1 MLRPLP
7 FSSPETMTALY
18 AFRLILRTFQLM
30 DSADFRAL
38 VDRTQVQLP
47 EGLEERYAYLGMPL
61 QGAYTSSA
69 ITDELYRKIRGS
81 FSSSSEDIMRESR
94 SLTSQLIYDAE
105 LDGTPIDPYL
115 NIAEHIRDAM
125 RNPHAS
131 TNGAN
136 DNWPAAIQFAMDYA
150 LASPHKV
157 DVTQFKQE
165 LNLAAAAKSLRR
177 KGYRFQRQAE
187 LLYLEPESEQ
197 RLIKR
202 LESLIMKMGG
212 ISVLARL
219 FRAMQP
225 NYSAALGRYLLN
237 LDKGS
242 IYHVP
247 KPHTPCGYILH
258 LAVKHPWGKKPLRN
272 TDEAWQEI
280 VQLSTEY
287 ASIYDVQR
295 FNPYALMHI
304 APRDLIKEF
313 RELAIFDALFRLPQA
328 NTETV
333 LSMMQGL
340 TADMDPDEPHFVGW
354 TIRHVLAITR
364 FVLGVAASLNGP
376 VQVQLDQ
383 IRKGCPEIPEAV
395 LIYLLTE
402 ALSHPV
408 DGANHNF
415 SKPTDAP
422 YLDPDRNNVGHNFYS
437 KPLLRNAHRY
447 WLVDRS
453 VCALGFLE
461 ALFTLLRNEDS
472 KFDGA
477 LGPAIENYLISKFFR
492 HGIQC
497 ASGKYRVNGKDGEC
511 DLVIETEEVVF
522 FLEIKKK
529 PLTRNARSGSDIH
542 LLIDLA
548 GSLLDS
554 QVQAGWHEIRI
565 RKAGYLDLRR
575 NGKTERIELKGRSV
589 ERLSITLLDFGV
601 FQDRIMIARFLET
614 CLSSTFSLTP
624 GIESDLLKQGINSLN
639 RAAADWKEQSKLL
652 YGAEMINNPF
662 MHCWFLS
669 VPQLQ
674 LILEGVD
681 GPEAL
686 GNAMRVNRH
695 LIMNTQDFYYEYS
708 HARNMKSADQS

>member
-1 MLRPLP
+1 MN
-7 FSSPETMTALY
+7 
-18 AFRLILRTFQLM
+18 
-30 DSADFRAL
+30 SADFRVL

-47 EGLEERYAYLGMPL
+47 ESLEKRYAYLGIPL
-61 QGAYTSSA
+61 QSTYTSTA
-69 ITDELYRKIRGS
+69 ITDELYRKIRSS
-81 FSSSSEDIMRESR
+81 FSSSSEDIMRKCR

-105 LDGTPIDPYL
+105 LDGAPIDPYL
-115 NIAEHIRDAM
+115 NIAERICDAM
-125 RNPHAS
+125 RSPHAS
-131 TNGAN
+131 TDGAN
-136 DNWPAAIQFAMDYA
+136 DNWPAAIQYA
-150 LASPHKV
+150 RDHAHTSLYKV
-157 DVTQFKQE
+157 DVSRFKQE
-165 LNLAAAAKSLRR
+165 LNLAAAAKSLLR

-202 LESLIMKMGG
+202 LESLIMRMGG

-219 FRAMQP
+219 FRALQP
-225 NYSAALGRYLLN
+225 AYSAALGRYLLN

-242 IYHVP
+242 IYRAP
-247 KPHTPCGYILH
+247 KSHIPCGYLLH

-272 TDEAWQEI
+272 TDDAWQEI

-295 FNPYALMHI
+295 FNPFALMHI

-328 NTETV
+328 ATNTV

-340 TADMDPDEPHFVGW
+340 TADRDPDAPHGVGW
-354 TIRHVLAITR
+354 TIRHVQAITR
-364 FVLGVAASLNGP
+364 FVLDFAASQNGP
-376 VQVQLDQ
+376 VWIQLDQ
-383 IRKGCPEIPEAV
+383 VRKGCLEIPEAI
-395 LIYLLTE
+395 LTYLLKN

-408 DGANHNF
+408 EGANQNF
-415 SKPTDAP
+415 FKPTDAP
-422 YLDPDRNNVGHNFYS
+422 YLDHERNKVGHNFYS
-437 KPLLRNAHRY
+437 KPLLRSAGGY

-461 ALFTLLRNEDS
+461 ALFTLLRGEDS

-477 LGPAIENYLISKFFR
+477 LGSAIENYLISEFSQ

-497 ASGKYRVNGKDGEC
+497 ASGKYSVDGKDGEC
-511 DLVIETEEVVF
+511 DLVIETEKVVF
-522 FLEIKKK
+522 FLELKKK

-554 QVQAGWHEIRI
+554 QVQSGWHEVRI
-565 RKAGYLDLRR
+565 RKAGYLNLQR
-575 NGKTERIELKGRSV
+575 NGNTKCIELKGRSI

-601 FQDRIMIARFLET
+601 FQDRIIISRFLEA
-614 CLSSTFSLTP
+614 CLSSTFALKP
-624 GIESDLLKQGINSLN
+624 GIEGEMLEKSINSLN
-639 RAAADWKEQSKLL
+639 RAAEDWKEQSKLL
-652 YGAEMINNPF
+652 YGTEMINNPF

-669 VPQLQ
+669 VPQLL
-674 LILEGVD
+674 LILDGVD
-681 GPEAL
+681 GPEAF

-708 HARNMKSADQS
+708 QARNLKSAKQS

>member
-1 MLRPLP
+1 MN
-7 FSSPETMTALY
+7 T
-18 AFRLILRTFQLM
+18 
-30 DSADFRAL
+30 ADFRAL

-47 EGLEERYAYLGMPL
+47 EGLTERYTYLGMPL

-69 ITDELYRKIRGS
+69 ISDELYRKIRGS
-81 FSSSSEDIMRESR
+81 FSSSSEDIMRASR
-94 SLTSQLIYDAE
+94 SLASQLIYDAE
-105 LDGTPIDPYL
+105 LDGVMIDPYL
-115 NIAEHIRDAM
+115 NIAEHICDAM

-131 TNGAN
+131 TEGTE
-136 DNWPAAIQFAMDYA
+136 DNWPAAIQYA
-150 LASPHKV
+150 VDHAHTSLYKV
-157 DVTQFKQE
+157 DASLFKQE
-165 LNLAAAAKSLRR
+165 LNLAAAAKSLQR

-187 LLYLEPESEQ
+187 LLYLELESEK

-219 FRAMQP
+219 FRALQP
-225 NYSAALGRYLLN
+225 TYSTALERYLLN

-242 IYHVP
+242 IYHSP
-247 KPHTPCGYILH
+247 QPHTPYGYLLH

-272 TDEAWQEI
+272 TDDAWAEI

-295 FNPYALMHI
+295 FNQFALMHI
-304 APRDLIKEF
+304 APRDLLKEF

-328 NTETV
+328 NTGTA
-333 LSMMQGL
+333 LSIMQGL
-340 TADMDPDEPHFVGW
+340 TADMNIDVPHGVGW
-354 TIRHVLAITR
+354 TVRHVLEITS
-364 FVLGVAASLNGP
+364 FVFGATVSLKGP
-376 VQVQLDQ
+376 IRLQVDQ
-383 IRKGCPEIPEAV
+383 FRKGCPEIPEAV
-395 LIYLLTE
+395 LTYLLKD

-408 DGANHNF
+408 EGANQNF

-422 YLDPDRNNVGHNFYS
+422 YLDPEQHMVGHNFYS
-437 KPLLRNAHRY
+437 KPLLRNANGY

-453 VCALGFLE
+453 VCSLGFLE
-461 ALFTLLRNEDS
+461 ALFTLLRNEDP

-477 LGPAIENYLISKFFR
+477 LGPAIENYLIREFSQHR
-492 HGIQC
+492 IQC
-497 ASGKYRVNGKDGEC
+497 SSGKYRVDGENGEC
-511 DLVIETEEVVF
+511 DIVIETEKVVF
-522 FLEIKKK
+522 FLELKKK

-565 RKAGYLDLRR
+565 RKAGYLDLKRDD
-575 NGKTERIELKGRSV
+575 KTVRIELKGRSI

-614 CLSSTFSLTP
+614 CLLSTFSLTP
-624 GIESDLLKQGINSLN
+624 GIENEKLEKSINGLN
-639 RAAADWKEQSKLL
+639 RAAEDWREQSKLL
-652 YGAEMINNPF
+652 YGAEMVNNPF

-669 VPQLQ
+669 LPQL
-674 LILEGVD
+674 LLVLEGVD
-681 GPEAL
+681 GPEAFR
-686 GNAMRVNRH
+686 NAMLVNRH

-708 HARNMKSADQS
+708 QARNLKSATQT

>member
-1 MLRPLP
+1 MN
-7 FSSPETMTALY
+7 
-18 AFRLILRTFQLM
+18 
-30 DSADFRAL
+30 SADFRAL

-47 EGLEERYAYLGMPL
+47 EGLKERYAYLGMPL
-61 QGAYTSSA
+61 QGAYTSTA

-94 SLTSQLIYDAE
+94 SLTSQLIYDVE
-105 LDGTPIDPYL
+105 LDGAPIDPYL

-125 RNPHAS
+125 RNHHAS
-131 TNGAN
+131 TDGAI
-136 DNWPAAIQFAMDYA
+136 DNWPAAIQYAMDHA
-150 LASPHKV
+150 HASLHKV
-157 DVTQFKQE
+157 EASLFKQE
-165 LNLAAAAKSLRR
+165 LNVAAAAKSLRR

-187 LLYLEPESEQ
+187 LLYLEPESER

-202 LESLIMKMGG
+202 LESLIMRMGG
-212 ISVLARL
+212 ISMLARL
-219 FRAMQP
+219 FRTLQP
-225 NYSAALGRYLLN
+225 TYSASLGRYLLN

-242 IYHVP
+242 IYHAP
-247 KPHTPCGYILH
+247 KPHTPFGYLLH

-295 FNPYALMHI
+295 FNPYAQLQI
-304 APRDLIKEF
+304 APRDLLKEF

-328 NTETV
+328 TTETV

-340 TADMDPDEPHFVGW
+340 TADTDSDAPHGIGW
-354 TIRHVLAITR
+354 TIRHVLAVTR
-364 FVLGVAASLNGP
+364 FVLSFAAPLNGP
-376 VQVQLDQ
+376 VQVQLDE
-383 IRKGCPEIPEAV
+383 IRKGCPEIPEAI
-395 LIYLLTE
+395 LTYLLKDV
-402 ALSHPV
+402 LSHPV
-408 DGANHNF
+408 GGANQNF

-422 YLDPDRNNVGHNFYS
+422 YLDPQRNNVGHNFYS
-437 KPLLRNAHRY
+437 KPLLRSGDRY
-447 WLVDRS
+447 WLADRS

-461 ALFTLLRNEDS
+461 ALFTLLRNENP
-472 KFDGA
+472 KFDGV
-477 LGPAIENYLISKFFR
+477 LGSVIENYLIREFSR

-497 ASGKYRVNGKDGEC
+497 ASGKYRLDGKHGEC
-511 DLVIETEEVVF
+511 DLVIETEKVVF
-522 FLEIKKK
+522 FLELKKK

-554 QVQAGWHEIRI
+554 QVQAGWHEVRI
-565 RKAGYLDLRR
+565 RKAGYLNLQR

-601 FQDRIMIARFLET
+601 FQDRILIAAFLET

-624 GIESDLLKQGINSLN
+624 SIEDKKLEKSIDSLN
-639 RAAADWKEQSKLL
+639 RTASEWKDQSKLL

-669 VPQLQ
+669 VPQLL

-681 GPEAL
+681 GPEAF

-708 HARNMKSADQS
+708 QARNLKSGKKS

>member
-1 MLRPLP
+1 MN
-7 FSSPETMTALY
+7 A
-18 AFRLILRTFQLM
+18 
-30 DSADFRAL
+30 ADFRVL

-47 EGLEERYAYLGMPL
+47 EGLTERYAYLGMPL

-69 ITDELYRKIRGS
+69 ISDELYRKIRGS
-81 FSSSSEDIMRESR
+81 FSSSSEDIMRASR
-94 SLTSQLIYDAE
+94 SLVSQLIYDAE
-105 LDGTPIDPYL
+105 LDGVPIDPYL

-131 TNGAN
+131 TDGAE
-136 DNWPAAIQFAMDYA
+136 DNWPAAIQYA
-150 LASPHKV
+150 VDHAHASLYKV
-157 DVTQFKQE
+157 DVSLFKQE
-165 LNLAAAAKSLRR
+165 LNLASAAKSLRR

-202 LESLIMKMGG
+202 LESLIVKMGG
-212 ISVLARL
+212 IPVLARL
-219 FRAMQP
+219 FKALQP
-225 NYSAALGRYLLN
+225 TYSTALGRYLLN

-242 IYHVP
+242 IYHTP
-247 KPHTPCGYILH
+247 QPHTPFGYLLH

-272 TDEAWQEI
+272 TDEAWMEI

-295 FNPYALMHI
+295 FNQFALMHI
-304 APRDLIKEF
+304 APRDLLKEF

-328 NTETV
+328 NTETA

-340 TADMDPDEPHFVGW
+340 TADMDLDAPHGVGW
-354 TIRHVLAITR
+354 TIRHILSITS
-364 FVLGVAASLNGP
+364 FVFDATVSLNGP
-376 VQVQLDQ
+376 VRLQLDQ
-383 IRKGCPEIPEAV
+383 FRKGCPEIPEAV
-395 LIYLLTE
+395 LIYLLKD

-408 DGANHNF
+408 EGANQNF

-422 YLDPDRNNVGHNFYS
+422 YLDPERHMVGHNFYS
-437 KPLLRNAHRY
+437 KPLLRNANGY
-447 WLVDRS
+447 WLADRS
-453 VCALGFLE
+453 VCSLGFIE
-461 ALFTLLRNEDS
+461 VLFTLLRNEDPT
-472 KFDGA
+472 FDGV
-477 LGPAIENYLISKFFR
+477 LGTIIENYLIREFFQC
-492 HGIQC
+492 GIQC
-497 ASGKYRVNGKDGEC
+497 SSGKYRVDGKDGEC
-511 DLVIETEEVVF
+511 DIVIETEKVVF
-522 FLEIKKK
+522 FLELKKK

-554 QVQAGWHEIRI
+554 QVQAGWHEVHI
-565 RKAGYLDLRR
+565 RKAGYLDLKRD
-575 NGKTERIELKGRSV
+575 GKTVRIELNGRSV

-624 GIESDLLKQGINSLN
+624 DIENKKLEKSINSLN
-639 RAAADWKEQSKLL
+639 RAAENWREQSKLL
-652 YGAEMINNPF
+652 YGAEMVNNPF

-669 VPQLQ
+669 LPQLL
-674 LILEGVD
+674 LILQGVD
-681 GPEAL
+681 GPEAFR
-686 GNAMRVNRH
+686 NAMLLNRH

-708 HARNMKSADQS
+708 HAKNLKSAKRS